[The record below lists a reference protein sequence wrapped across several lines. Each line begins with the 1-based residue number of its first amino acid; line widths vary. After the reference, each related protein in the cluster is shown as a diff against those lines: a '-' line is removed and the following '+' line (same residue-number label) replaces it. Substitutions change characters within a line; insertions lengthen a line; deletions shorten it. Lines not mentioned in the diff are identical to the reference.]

1 MCAVAD
7 LNFVEL
13 RGEHHQ
19 GILDGSQRWANVG
32 GGGDATQELFWT
44 SKRSFWAPAPPASL
58 GRVRALVRLLLA
70 ERVARAA
77 PLRRIL
83 RPLRGET
90 LHVHR
95 VSGTAGPHPGVSL
108 LPEQRTGLHR
118 SGQATTAI
126 ASATPVRA
134 RPGRRATQAG
144 SASADPARVAGPE

>member
-1 MCAVAD
+1 MGRRRRRRRRHPRAVLD
-7 LNFVEL
+7 VEA
-13 RGEHHQ
+13 
-19 GILDGSQRWANVG
+19 ILLGSG
-32 GGGDATQELFWT
+32 T
-44 SKRSFWAPAPPASL
+44 ASQSRK
-58 GRVRALVRLLLA
+58 GPALVRLLLA

-83 RPLRGET
+83 RPLRVET

-95 VSGTAGPHPGVSL
+95 VSGTAWPHPDVPL